1 MNNRGGMALDDFE
14 FEKIWLHIHRFPMT
28 SRGLTQHYA
37 SSYCVDQ
44 VPVGIAVALA
54 VLAVA

>member
-1 MNNRGGMALDDFE
+1 MALDDFE